1 MKGIKINK
9 GLLITL
15 FLLCL
20 SLFYIPVAEAKNNTV
35 DIHVFIGQTCPH
47 CAQLEEYLNSLKEE
61 YSYIN
66 PLYYE
71 VWYDEEN
78 RALFEQMAKDY
89 GFEVRGVPTAFIG
102 DEYFVGYSPQMNGK
116 IIDAILSHA
125 TNGDAT
131 NSSYVSDY
139 INVDPRT
146 EEGDTENEEAIGNKE
161 NNSEPE
167 SELNSTSNNNTEE
180 TVNIP
185 IFGEISSN
193 SVSLPIIT
201 ILLGFLDGF
210 NPCAFFVLLFLLS
223 MLVYARSKKRML
235 IIGLTFVFF
244 SGLIYFLFM
253 AAWLNFFMVT
263 KNISI
268 ITTVAGL
275 VALTI
280 AAINIKDFFAF
291 KKGVSLS
298 VSDKHKKSL
307 ISKMRSLLKAE
318 SMFSMMIGTITLAIA
333 ANLYELLCTAGFP
346 MVFTKL
352 LVLNDLSTL
361 SYYLYLLFYN
371 LVYIIPL
378 LSIVL
383 LFTYTFG
390 AKKLSQSQG
399 EALKLLSGMMMLA
412 LGSLL
417 VFKPGLLNNI
427 FAAIGTIALALIT
440 TGLILLIRKKM
451 RGKKKAEETESE
463 EPKSEE
469 TKPKETIDKEK
480 SPLKETESP

>member
-1 MKGIKINK
+1 MLSI
-9 GLLITL
+9 LLIALGTS
-15 FLLCL
+15 F
-20 SLFYIPVAEAKNNTV
+20 FAIAEAKNETV
-35 DIHVFIGQTCPH
+35 DIHVFVGQTCPH

-61 YSYIN
+61 YEYIN

-71 VWYDEEN
+71 VWYDENN

-89 GFEVRGVPTAFIG
+89 GFEVKGVPTAFIG
-102 DEYFVGYSPQMNGK
+102 TEYFVGYSPQMNGK
-116 IIDAILSHA
+116 IIDAILSQFA
-125 TNGDAT
+125 NGADGDST
-131 NSSYVSDY
+131 NSSYVSDF
-139 INVDPRT
+139 INTDPRADESNT
-146 EEGDTENEEAIGNKE
+146 GN
-161 NNSEPE
+161 NTGNE
-167 SELNSTSNNNTEE
+167 SEEHTGSEENGSSQNSTVNSASEE
-180 TVNIP
+180 TINLP
-185 IFGEISSN
+185 IFGEISSK

-235 IIGLTFVFF
+235 IIGLTFVLF

-253 AAWLNFFMVT
+253 AAWLNFFMIT
-263 KNISI
+263 KNISL
-268 ITTVAGL
+268 ITTIAGI

-298 VSDKHKKSL
+298 VSDEHRKNL
-307 ISKMRSLLKAE
+307 ISRMRSLLKAE
-318 SMFSMMIGTITLAIA
+318 SMVSMMIGTITLAVA
-333 ANLYELLCTAGFP
+333 ANMYELLCTAGFP

-352 LVLNDLSTL
+352 LVLHELNTI

-371 LVYIIPL
+371 VVYITPL
-378 LSIVL
+378 LTIVL

-399 EALKLLSGMMMLA
+399 EALKLLSGTMMLA
-412 LGSLL
+412 LGGVL

-427 FAAIGTIALALIT
+427 FVAVGLIVSALIV
-440 TGLILLIRKKM
+440 TGTILLIRKKL
-451 RGKKKAEETESE
+451 RITKKKKEEE
-463 EPKSEE
+463 
-469 TKPKETIDKEK
+469 KETQ
-480 SPLKETESP
+480 SNTQ